1 MCYVMYMLYYIVLGF
16 ALFLI
21 GNPLLGESLGNIL
34 ADYYIYYYYHNII
47 ICLGFL

>member
-1 MCYVMYMLYYIVLGF
+1 MCYVMYMLYFIVLGF
-16 ALFLI
+16 AHFFLI

-34 ADYYIYYYYHNII
+34 ADYYIYYYYYII